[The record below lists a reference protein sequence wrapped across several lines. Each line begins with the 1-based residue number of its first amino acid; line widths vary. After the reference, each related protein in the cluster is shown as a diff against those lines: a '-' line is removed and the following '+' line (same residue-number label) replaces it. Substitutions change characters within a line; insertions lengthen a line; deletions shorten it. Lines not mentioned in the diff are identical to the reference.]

1 MEAEKFASE
10 IIDLERRISSLTELE
25 QESEAEGN
33 ESLAAVWRA
42 RKKKAE
48 ALLEAMSKK
57 GKKYAKTV

>member
-33 ESLAAVWRA
+33 ESMAVVWRK
-42 RKKKAE
+42 RRE
-48 ALLEAMSKK
+48 RVQALLDAKNKK
-57 GKKYAKTV
+57 RGKSYAKQ

>member
-25 QESEAEGN
+25 RESEAEGN
-33 ESLAAVWRA
+33 ESLAAVLRA

-48 ALLEAMSKK
+48 AYRDLIARRE
-57 GKKYAKTV
+57 V